1 MRTLTIPTPLHAA
14 TGRTELALAVAAAA
28 AFPLRLA
35 LHYASPS
42 PPSRP
47 MAAAIVPHQSRED
60 HETTQAGYESLPPA
74 VVPGRV
80 G

>member
-1 MRTLTIPTPLHAA
+1 MLRA
-14 TGRTELALAVAAAA
+14 TELALAVAAAA

-47 MAAAIVPHQSRED
+47 MAALILTHQSRGER
-60 HETTQAGYESLPPA
+60 ETTQAGHEGLAVA

-80 G
+80 V